1 MVSLFLLGLILSVV
15 ASIPYCTQA
24 SVLSKKEQIKNY
36 CTETAKY
43 ENFSDVD
50 CENHCLSD
58 LDSNVFYAVQ
68 GVNKGFMVYD
78 SVSGLFLEKSN
89 SMVSPYDFVNHK
101 DNYYFGPME
110 YYYKE
115 NNSFYSYFDGR
126 KYSFEVRQEIQK
138 EFNQKLTVLRSSSS
152 NHEEKSHVS
161 PTTIVVDHNFYI
173 DNYQYIRDAKYPK
186 NRNGSCGY
194 VAASI
199 VLYYWSKT
207 TFKGTIPSS
216 YLDSNGEL
224 INTDDEDPYHNLND
238 KLVSIAGKE
247 GSWGKTVA
255 DTLNKYCKEFNIK
268 GSAGYGLLDYGI
280 NNELSKQHPV
290 ILFGSLKDPNDGSRI
305 NHAVTCYGF
314 QRYGT
319 GPHPS
324 SFYYIVNFGWQ
335 NSDTAEVLLNGA
347 MLGSVTYFGLDV
359 NYYKG

>member
-1 MVSLFLLGLILSVV
+1 MGSLLLLGVILSVA
-15 ASIPYCTQA
+15 ASMPYCTQV
-24 SVLSKKEQIKNY
+24 SVLSKKEQIKDY
-36 CTETAKY
+36 CIESTEY
-43 ENFSDVD
+43 ENVSNEDF
-50 CENHCLSD
+50 ENHCLSD
-58 LDSNVFYAVQ
+58 LDGNVFYAVQ

-78 SVSGLFLEKSN
+78 LVSCLFLEKSN

-115 NNSFYSYFDGR
+115 NGSFYSYFDGR
-126 KYSFEVRQEIQK
+126 NYSSEVREKIQI
-138 EFNQKLTVLRSSSS
+138 EFSQKLTILRSSS
-152 NHEEKSHVS
+152 NHGEKSIVS
-161 PTTIVVDHNFYI
+161 TQTVVVDHNFYI

-199 VLYYWSKT
+199 VLYYWRKT
-207 TFKGTIPSS
+207 TFKETIPSS
-216 YLDSNGEL
+216 YLDSNEEL
-224 INTDDEDPYHNLND
+224 IDTKNEDPYHNLND

-280 NNELSKQHPV
+280 NTELSKQHPV
-290 ILFGSLKDPNDGSRI
+290 ILFGSLKDPRDGSRI

-324 SFYYIVNFGWQ
+324 SFYYIVNYGWQ
-335 NSDTAEVLLNGA
+335 NDETAEVLLNGA
-347 MLGSVTYFGLDV
+347 MLGSVTYFGLDAD
-359 NYYKG
+359 YYKG